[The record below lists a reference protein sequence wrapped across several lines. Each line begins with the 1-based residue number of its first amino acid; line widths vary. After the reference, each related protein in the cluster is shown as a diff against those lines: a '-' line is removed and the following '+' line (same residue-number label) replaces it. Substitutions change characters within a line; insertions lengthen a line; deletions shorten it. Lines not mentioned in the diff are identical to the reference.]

1 MVAAE
6 NILQGFAEKVGGP
19 STRKHR
25 DWFNEI
31 DAEIQKLL
39 QAKRPVIQSLSP
51 SWMTMLP
58 RQHTG

>member
-6 NILQGFAEKVGGP
+6 NILQEFSEKVDGP
-19 STRKHR
+19 STKKHR

-39 QAKRPVIQSLSP
+39 QAKRPVI
-51 SWMTMLP
+51 
-58 RQHTG
+58 